1 MYICLMS
8 YEKTELLTLGDYM
21 SNIAGVLC
29 IYVLCLMRRPCY
41 VTHIVTK
48 DKDFR
53 LLIRHK
59 TYIHKTPAMSN
70 IAGVLC
76 RYVLCLMRRQNSSPL
91 VTIRVT

>member
-29 IYVLCLMRRPCY
+29 IYLMSY
-41 VTHIVTK
+41 EKTE
-48 DKDFR
+48 
-53 LLIRHK
+53 LLILGD
-59 TYIHKTPAMSN
+59 YMSN

-76 RYVLCLMRRQNSSPL
+76 LYVLCLMRRRNSLSL
-91 VTIRVT
+91 VTI

>member
-29 IYVLCLMRRPCY
+29 IYVLCLMSY
-41 VTHIVTK
+41 EKTE
-48 DKDFR
+48 
-53 LLIRHK
+53 LL
-59 TYIHKTPAMSN
+59 TLGDYMSN

-76 RYVLCLMRRQNSSPL
+76 
-91 VTIRVT
+91 I

>member
-29 IYVLCLMRRPCY
+29 IYLMSY
-41 VTHIVTK
+41 EKTE
-48 DKDFR
+48 
-53 LLIRHK
+53 LLILGD
-59 TYIHKTPAMSN
+59 YMSN

-76 RYVLCLMRRQNSSPL
+76 LYVLCLMRRWNSLPL
-91 VTIRVT
+91 VII

>member
-29 IYVLCLMRRPCY
+29 IYVLCLMSY
-41 VTHIVTK
+41 EKTE
-48 DKDFR
+48 
-53 LLIRHK
+53 LL
-59 TYIHKTPAMSN
+59 TLGDYMSN

-76 RYVLCLMRRQNSSPL
+76 M
-91 VTIRVT
+91 